1 MTLFYLS
8 SSLLSSSFYFI
19 CKYFYLI
26 SSSSSSYSCFSF
38 FIFLF
43 LLSLLILQANIQ
55 KEECKKTAVH
65 VEENVAAPSPRCN
78 CTVCV
83 REIVIVIERLVLLPW
98 SKTRYV

>member
-1 MTLFYLS
+1 MCS
-8 SSLLSSSFYFI
+8 SSVSSF
-19 CKYFYLI
+19 L
-26 SSSSSSYSCFSF
+26 SLSF
-38 FIFLF
+38 VLF